1 MEKYLKN
8 CKRLFPVYGKQA
20 RQYLK
25 RLKSHIQEYQ
35 SENGNCTYDD
45 LAEQFGTPTEVIS
58 SYYRSTDYNDL
69 LKKVNFVRYVRIL
82 MVVVI
87 SAVIIFL
94 GCKSYTLYQDYLQ
107 EKEDCTLYEEITIE
121 EG

>member
-8 CKRLFPVYGKQA
+8 CKRLFPVYGKHE

-35 SENGNCTYDD
+35 SENENCTYDD
-45 LAEQFGTPTEVIS
+45 LAEQFGSPTEIVS
-58 SYYRSTDYNDL
+58 SYYRSTDNNDL

-87 SAVIIFL
+87 SAIILFL
-94 GCKSYTLYQDYLQ
+94 GYKSYALYQDYLQ
-107 EKEDCTLYEEITIE
+107 EKEASILYEEIIIE
-121 EG
+121 ED